1 MTEYDI
7 TTIVANAL
15 IGFGLGLAVLVFYV
29 WRTIRRFETELRE
42 LVREAVAETEANMIG
57 LIVEQEGD
65 VIYAYT
71 EQERQFVCQG
81 ATVAEI
87 RAGFKSRYP
96 EKTAYLAGGDEAL
109 VERFKTELVKLK
121 EKEASENSLS
131 V

>member
-1 MTEYDI
+1 MIEYDI

-15 IGFGLGLAVLVFYV
+15 IGFGLGLAALAFYV

-42 LVREAVAETEANMIG
+42 VVREAVAETEANMIG
-57 LIVEQEGD
+57 LIVEQEGG

-87 RAGFKSRYP
+87 REGFKSRYP

-109 VERFKTELVKLK
+109 VERFKQELTQLK
-121 EKEASENSLS
+121 EKETSENSLS

>member
-1 MTEYDI
+1 MTELDI

-15 IGFGLGLAVLVFYV
+15 IGFGLGLAVLAFYV

-57 LIVEQEGD
+57 LIVEQEGE

-87 RAGFKSRYP
+87 REGFKSRYP

>member
-1 MTEYDI
+1 MIEYDI

-15 IGFGLGLAVLVFYV
+15 IGFGLGLAVLAFYV
-29 WRTIRRFETELRE
+29 WRTVRRFETELRE
-42 LVREAVAETEANMIG
+42 LVREAVTEVEANMIG

-71 EQERQFVCQG
+71 EKDRQFVCQG

-87 RAGFKSRYP
+87 REGFKSRYP
-96 EKTAYLAGGDEAL
+96 EKTAYLAGGDEDL

>member
-1 MTEYDI
+1 MIEYDI

-87 RAGFKSRYP
+87 REGFKSRYP

>member
-15 IGFGLGLAVLVFYV
+15 VGIGIGLAIVTFVV
-29 WRTIRRFETELRE
+29 WRIIHRFETDLRAV
-42 LVREAVAETEANMIG
+42 VREAVAEVEANMIG

-109 VERFKTELVKLK
+109 VERFKTELLRLK
-121 EKEASENSLS
+121 EKEASENSIS

>member
-1 MTEYDI
+1 MEYDI

-15 IGFGLGLAVLVFYV
+15 IGFGLGLAVLAFYV

-42 LVREAVAETEANMIG
+42 VVREAVAEAEANLIG

-71 EQERQFVCQG
+71 EKDRQFVCQG

-87 RAGFKSRYP
+87 RAGFRSRYP

-109 VERFKTELVKLK
+109 VERFKQELAQLK
-121 EKEASENSLS
+121 EKETSEISHS
-131 V
+131 I